1 MISFEEN
8 SSMINLLYVILD
20 LFQRDIFYNTPKELL
35 YCIDPEKSPY
45 ISSNLNSQNND
56 CQNICFNKARK
67 ININEKKCYLNCS
80 IGYYIYEYNGICYE
94 NCPNGTL
101 PNQTNICFEIIN
113 NDTNKINEENFFE
126 SLSNDVNDSNNFEFD
141 KNIVSDKDYISDYN
155 IIKYTEI
162 ITNNL
167 NNDRNDIFNNN
178 NKIESDEINKNNNY
192 NNHENNK
199 NGNENENKYVQKC
212 NSLNFLNNICKISEN
227 NINNKEGIFDIF
239 RNDYLNEELNPI
251 LLNLT
256 KKDFTAEDNNI
267 VYTITTSDN
276 QNKFEYNNISSIKL
290 GKCEE
295 KLKNYYNISDNET
308 LLIFKADIYEK
319 GLYIPIIEYEVY
331 NFRTKQK

>member
-1 MISFEEN
+1 M
-8 SSMINLLYVILD
+8 
-20 LFQRDIFYNTPKELL
+20 
-35 YCIDPEKSPY
+35 
-45 ISSNLNSQNND
+45 
-56 CQNICFNKARK
+56 
-67 ININEKKCYLNCS
+67 
-80 IGYYIYEYNGICYE
+80 
-94 NCPNGTL
+94 
-101 PNQTNICFEIIN
+101 PNQTNICFEIVN
-113 NDTNKINEENFFE
+113 NDSNKINEENFFE
-126 SLSNDVNDSNNFEFD
+126 LFSNGVNDSNNNNFEFD
-141 KNIVSDKDYISDYN
+141 KNIESDKDYISDYN
-155 IIKYTEI
+155 IKYTEI
-162 ITNNL
+162 ITHNI

-227 NINNKEGIFDIF
+227 NINNEEGIFDIF

-290 GKCEE
+290 RDCET

-308 LLIFKADIYEK
+308 LLILKVDIFEK
-319 GLYIPIIEYEVY
+319 GLNIPIIEYEVY
-331 NFRTKQK
+331 TIFILMNFIFLFFILK